1 MRFPVGAVT
10 AVTRKVTEAIAENPF
25 SDRRLR
31 HGTEQPLQALRM
43 AFINETRVT
52 SAHAVYEP
60 AIAECGVSH
69 RPLLKVP
76 ATESRTTVKLTATI
90 GPVPTSDL

>member
-31 HGTEQPLQALRM
+31 HGTEQPLQALRRPFM
-43 AFINETRVT
+43 YEPRVT
-52 SAHAVYEP
+52 SAQAVHEP
-60 AIAECGVSH
+60 TMTECGVSH
-69 RPLLKVP
+69 RPLPKVP
-76 ATESRTTVKLTATI
+76 AARTKALDR
-90 GPVPTSDL
+90 GQPLN